1 MNAIAPVRR
10 LTVLYDAECSLCA
23 FLRDWLLRQPQ
34 LVPLEPVPAASE
46 EARRRFPGLDHG
58 ATLDE
63 ITVVGDAGQVYRG
76 PAAWVV
82 TLWALREHRPLAHR
96 LSTPSGRQ
104 VARGAGA
111 PGAARR
117 RAVGRPGVPARGR
130 LVVPPRQRLELHR
143 ARLRRRHLRPSVA
156 APLLTLGSLPVPAK
170 NDGPD
175 DGATPTK
182 SEQTRAL
189 ILETAMRL
197 FQERGY
203 DKTTMRAIAK
213 EAGVSVG
220 NAYYYFAGKEH
231 LIQGFYDR
239 IAAEHQVAVREI
251 LDRERD
257 LEARLAG
264 VLRAWL
270 DIAAPYHEFAVQFF
284 KNAADPDSPLSPFSP
299 ESEHAREE
307 AISVHREVLAG
318 ATKTKVPEELRDVLP
333 ELMWLS
339 QMGLVL
345 YWIFDR
351 TEGRERSYR
360 LAERGARLTARGVV
374 LARFRVLRPL
384 VREVHELFTEFLPGM
399 TNAIPDPAARRRSD
413 P

>member
-1 MNAIAPVRR
+1 MN
-10 LTVLYDAECSLCA
+10 D
-23 FLRDWLLRQPQ
+23 
-34 LVPLEPVPAASE
+34 
-46 EARRRFPGLDHG
+46 
-58 ATLDE
+58 
-63 ITVVGDAGQVYRG
+63 
-76 PAAWVV
+76 
-82 TLWALREHRPLAHR
+82 
-96 LSTPSGRQ
+96 TP
-104 VARGAGA
+104 GAGD
-111 PGAARR
+111 
-117 RAVGRPGVPARGR
+117 
-130 LVVPPRQRLELHR
+130 PP
-143 ARLRRRHLRPSVA
+143 S
-156 APLLTLGSLPVPAK
+156 
-170 NDGPD
+170 
-175 DGATPTK
+175 K

-203 DKTTMRAIAK
+203 DKTTMRAIAQ

-239 IAAEHQVAVREI
+239 IAADHQAAVREI
-251 LDRERD
+251 LARESD

-264 VLRAWL
+264 VLKAWL
-270 DIAAPYHEFAVQFF
+270 DVASPYHEFAVQFF

-307 AISVHREVLAG
+307 AISVHRDVLAG
-318 ATKTKVPEELRDVLP
+318 ATKTKVPEELRDILP

-339 QMGLVL
+339 QMGLCL

-360 LAERGARLTARGVV
+360 LAERGARLTARGVS

-384 VREVHELFTEFLPGM
+384 VREVHELFTDFLPGM
-399 TNAIPDPAARRRSD
+399 TRALPDPGRKTAGS
-413 P
+413 

>member
-1 MNAIAPVRR
+1 M
-10 LTVLYDAECSLCA
+10 S
-23 FLRDWLLRQPQ
+23 
-34 LVPLEPVPAASE
+34 
-46 EARRRFPGLDHG
+46 
-58 ATLDE
+58 
-63 ITVVGDAGQVYRG
+63 
-76 PAAWVV
+76 
-82 TLWALREHRPLAHR
+82 
-96 LSTPSGRQ
+96 
-104 VARGAGA
+104 
-111 PGAARR
+111 
-117 RAVGRPGVPARGR
+117 
-130 LVVPPRQRLELHR
+130 
-143 ARLRRRHLRPSVA
+143 
-156 APLLTLGSLPVPAK
+156 AK

-203 DKTTMRAIAK
+203 DKTTMRAIAQ

-251 LDRERD
+251 LDRETD
-257 LEARLAG
+257 LETRLAG
-264 VLRAWL
+264 VLRTWL

-299 ESEHAREE
+299 ESEHARVE
-307 AISVHREVLAG
+307 AISVHKEVLAG
-318 ATKTKVPEELRDVLP
+318 ATKTKVPEELRDILP

-360 LAERGARLTARGVV
+360 LAERGARLTSRGVA

-384 VREVHELFTEFLPGM
+384 VREVHELFTDFLPGM
-399 TNAIPDPAARRRSD
+399 TRAIPDPAARRTES
-413 P
+413 

>member
-1 MNAIAPVRR
+1 
-10 LTVLYDAECSLCA
+10 
-23 FLRDWLLRQPQ
+23 
-34 LVPLEPVPAASE
+34 
-46 EARRRFPGLDHG
+46 
-58 ATLDE
+58 
-63 ITVVGDAGQVYRG
+63 
-76 PAAWVV
+76 
-82 TLWALREHRPLAHR
+82 
-96 LSTPSGRQ
+96 
-104 VARGAGA
+104 
-111 PGAARR
+111 
-117 RAVGRPGVPARGR
+117 
-130 LVVPPRQRLELHR
+130 
-143 ARLRRRHLRPSVA
+143 
-156 APLLTLGSLPVPAK
+156 VPAK
-170 NDGPD
+170 NEGPEESS
-175 DGATPTK
+175 APSTK

-203 DKTTMRAIAK
+203 DKTTMRAIAQ

-239 IAAEHQVAVREI
+239 IAAEHQVAVRDV
-251 LDRERD
+251 LARESD

-264 VLRAWL
+264 VLKVWL
-270 DIAAPYHEFAVQFF
+270 DIAQPYHEFAVQFF

-299 ESEHAREE
+299 ESEHARVE
-307 AISVHREVLAG
+307 AIAVHREVLRG
-318 ATKTKVPEELRDVLP
+318 ATRTKVPEELRDILP

-360 LAERGARLTARGVV
+360 LAERGARITARGVS

-384 VREVHELFTEFLPGM
+384 VREVHELFTDFLPGM
-399 TNAIPDPAARRRSD
+399 TKVMPDPGRK

>member
-1 MNAIAPVRR
+1 M
-10 LTVLYDAECSLCA
+10 S
-23 FLRDWLLRQPQ
+23 
-34 LVPLEPVPAASE
+34 
-46 EARRRFPGLDHG
+46 
-58 ATLDE
+58 
-63 ITVVGDAGQVYRG
+63 
-76 PAAWVV
+76 
-82 TLWALREHRPLAHR
+82 
-96 LSTPSGRQ
+96 
-104 VARGAGA
+104 
-111 PGAARR
+111 
-117 RAVGRPGVPARGR
+117 
-130 LVVPPRQRLELHR
+130 
-143 ARLRRRHLRPSVA
+143 
-156 APLLTLGSLPVPAK
+156 AK

-175 DGATPTK
+175 DGAAPTK

-203 DKTTMRAIAK
+203 DKTTMRAIAQ

-251 LDRERD
+251 LDREAD

-264 VLRAWL
+264 VLRTWL

-299 ESEHAREE
+299 ESEHARVE

-318 ATKTKVPEELRDVLP
+318 ATKTKVPEELRDILP

-360 LAERGARLTARGVV
+360 LAERGARLTARGVA

-384 VREVHELFTEFLPGM
+384 VREVHELFTDFLPGM
-399 TNAIPDPAARRRSD
+399 TRAIPDPAARRTES
-413 P
+413 

>member
-1 MNAIAPVRR
+1 
-10 LTVLYDAECSLCA
+10 
-23 FLRDWLLRQPQ
+23 
-34 LVPLEPVPAASE
+34 
-46 EARRRFPGLDHG
+46 
-58 ATLDE
+58 
-63 ITVVGDAGQVYRG
+63 
-76 PAAWVV
+76 
-82 TLWALREHRPLAHR
+82 
-96 LSTPSGRQ
+96 
-104 VARGAGA
+104 
-111 PGAARR
+111 
-117 RAVGRPGVPARGR
+117 
-130 LVVPPRQRLELHR
+130 
-143 ARLRRRHLRPSVA
+143 
-156 APLLTLGSLPVPAK
+156 VPAK

-175 DGATPTK
+175 EGANPTK

-203 DKTTMRAIAK
+203 DKTTMRAIAT

-239 IAAEHQVAVREI
+239 IAAEHRVAVREV
-251 LDRERD
+251 LDRETG

-264 VLRAWL
+264 VLRVWL
-270 DIAAPYHEFAVQFF
+270 DIATPYHEFAVQFF
-284 KNAADPDSPLSPFSP
+284 KNAADPDSPLSPFSE
-299 ESEHAREE
+299 ESQHAREE
-307 AISVHREVLAG
+307 AISIHREVLAG

-360 LAERGARLTARGVV
+360 LAERGARLTARGVS

-384 VREVHELFTEFLPGM
+384 VREVHELFTDFLPGM
-399 TNAIPDPAARRRSD
+399 TKVLPTPGRS
-413 P
+413 